1 MPTTRKRTQS
11 RSRINQ
17 AVRAGRKALLS
28 AEKRIP
34 PDLRRQIDRSIKDGQ
49 KRFDAVVKDV
59 RSRVS
64 KANAPEEINRA
75 LKRFG
80 DFSKQ
85 VEGLARS
92 LTARTQS
99 ATSGRSARRTTATR
113 RTATRKPASTRK
125 ATATRKST
133 TARKP
138 ATRKAAARKAAP
150 TRKPAAR
157 RTTRRSAA
165 AEAPMAAPMPPA
177 VPGAPIVPM
186 GPGAV

>member
-17 AVRAGRKALLS
+17 AVRAGKKALRS

-59 RSRVS
+59 RTRVS
-64 KANAPEEINRA
+64 KANAPDEINRA

-92 LTARTQS
+92 LTARTAS
-99 ATSGRSARRTTATR
+99 ATKSSSSRRTTSTR

-125 ATATRKST
+125 AAAPKKPAA
-133 TARKP
+133 ARKP
-138 ATRKAAARKAAP
+138 ATRKAAA
-150 TRKPAAR
+150 TRKPATR
-157 RTTRRSAA
+157 RTTRRRSAA
-165 AEAPMAAPMPPA
+165 AEAPVVTPMPPA

-186 GPGAV
+186 GPGPV

>member
-1 MPTTRKRTQS
+1 MPTPRKRAQS

-17 AVRAGRKALLS
+17 AVRAGRKALRS

-99 ATSGRSARRTTATR
+99 ATTARSTRRASATR
-113 RTATRKPASTRK
+113 RTATRKAASTRK
-125 ATATRKST
+125 ATATRKAA

-138 ATRKAAARKAAP
+138 ATRKAAAA
-150 TRKPAAR
+150 RKPATR
-157 RTTRRSAA
+157 RPTRRSAA
-165 AEAPMAAPMPPA
+165 AEAPMVAPMPPA

-186 GPGAV
+186 EPGPV

>member
-1 MPTTRKRTQS
+1 MPTPRKRAQS

-17 AVRAGRKALLS
+17 AVRAGRKALRS

-99 ATSGRSARRTTATR
+99 ATTARSTRRASATR
-113 RTATRKPASTRK
+113 RTATRKAASTRK
-125 ATATRKST
+125 ATATRKPA

-138 ATRKAAARKAAP
+138 ATRKAAAA
-150 TRKPAAR
+150 RKPASR
-157 RTTRRSAA
+157 RPTRRSAA
-165 AEAPMAAPMPPA
+165 AEAPMVAPMPPA

-186 GPGAV
+186 EPGPV